1 MDRLR
6 LRNMVFSGHHGV
18 SPAEKEIGQR
28 IEVDV
33 ELHLDLA
40 AAGAADDPAA
50 AVDYARVYDRVRAV
64 VEERRFSLLEAVAE
78 AVAAEILAGWKAA
91 RVMVRV
97 RKPNPPVG
105 GIVDCA
111 EVEVV
116 RPRAG
121 GTSP

>member
-1 MDRLR
+1 MDCLR
-6 LRNMVFSGHHGV
+6 LRNMVFFGHHGV
-18 SPAEKEIGQR
+18 SPAEKKVGQR

-40 AAGAADDPAA
+40 AAGAADDLGAT
-50 AVDYARVYDRVRAV
+50 VNYARVYDRVRRV
-64 VEERRFSLLEAVAE
+64 VEERQFSLLEAIAE
-78 AVAAEILAGWKAA
+78 AIAGEILAGWKVP
-91 RVMVRV
+91 RIVVRV

-116 RPRAG
+116 R
-121 GTSP
+121 SPG